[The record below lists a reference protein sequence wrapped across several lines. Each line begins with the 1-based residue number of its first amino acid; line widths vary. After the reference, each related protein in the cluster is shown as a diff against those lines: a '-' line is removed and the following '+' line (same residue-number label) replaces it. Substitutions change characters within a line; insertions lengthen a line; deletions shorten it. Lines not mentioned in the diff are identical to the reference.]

1 MAFRCRQ
8 IKSLKCV
15 GQLVRH
21 GRTYRGGFYRR
32 VVCPVLLVILDQ
44 ERASRGVVRHARV
57 RAGVV
62 SVLRSTSRVIG
73 TGRRDLGRDR
83 GGIIVH
89 QRCGL
94 EHRERESEEPSRLRI
109 ALIEGGEG

>member
-1 MAFRCRQ
+1 MGC
-8 IKSLKCV
+8 IVWCMVV

-44 ERASRGVVRHARV
+44 ERASREWVRHARV
-57 RAGVV
+57 RVGVV
-62 SVLRSTSRVIG
+62 SVLRSTLGIIG

-94 EHRERESEEPSRLRI
+94 EQRGERAKSPAGFGLP
-109 ALIEGGEG
+109 